1 MPPLNALESPGCLHL
16 VGISAAARMTTFL
29 LLQERTEDGDAYLD
43 VQISLDGD
51 RQRLV
56 TPSRKRL
63 LVERSTRLAA
73 PVRRDAFSA
82 KERER

>member
-1 MPPLNALESPGCLHL
+1 
-16 VGISAAARMTTFL
+16 MTTFL

-43 VQISLDGD
+43 VQISLDAD
-51 RQRLV
+51 QQRLV

-73 PVRRDAFSA
+73 PGRRDAFSA